1 MRFLLIFYFTFYSF
15 VVYSQNNKQS
25 AFTFTYNHQFPK
37 GELAKYFGSNSAVGC
52 SFFQEKENNFFYG
65 IQGSYMFSNNIK
77 KTNLFDNITTSTG
90 AIIAGDG
97 TYANIILQQR
107 GFDAYVFLG
116 YAYHLKEPNL
126 TGIYLSAGIGFL
138 QHQILI
144 DTKSQYIP
152 QLNSEMKKGYDRLHN
167 GLSGKW
173 EISYKYY
180 SSNGKFQAYTGLNM
194 ITAYTKSIRPYLF
207 DSMQYVDEKGSWD
220 ILVGAHAGV
229 IIPIQR
235 KNEEKFHYY

>member
-77 KTNLFDNITTSTG
+77 KTNLFNNITTSTG

-107 GFDAYVFLG
+107 GFDENKIR
-116 YAYHLKEPNL
+116 KETNINKNNDKKIKYSVDEANL
-126 TGIYLSAGIGFL
+126 TKTANTLGIPVEELKKMLNI
-138 QHQILI
+138 
-144 DTKSQYIP
+144 KS
-152 QLNSEMKKGYDRLHN
+152 
-167 GLSGKW
+167 
-173 EISYKYY
+173 
-180 SSNGKFQAYTGLNM
+180 
-194 ITAYTKSIRPYLF
+194 
-207 DSMQYVDEKGSWD
+207 
-220 ILVGAHAGV
+220 
-229 IIPIQR
+229 
-235 KNEEKFHYY
+235 